1 MENGVV
7 SGSGRGSAMVHLL
20 NLCKALAL
28 TLSTKKVGE
37 EVRLRDKMADSC
49 WMRNGIKSRI
59 EPLLAPYYVWV

>member
-1 MENGVV
+1 MHE
-7 SGSGRGSAMVHLL
+7 
-20 NLCKALAL
+20 ALAL